1 MALAGLRRERNIAR
15 LAAAGG
21 RGALIITE
29 KHRLQ
34 LMGAFEAAAPL
45 SRKAR
50 ALLAF
55 EEALAK
61 ALAAAPG

>member
-1 MALAGLRRERNIAR
+1 
-15 LAAAGG
+15 
-21 RGALIITE
+21 LIITE